1 MPQRPR
7 QHELEDL
14 SYVAF
19 KRRLPPAWIV
29 RRLSHD
35 YGVDAEL
42 EVVRDQV
49 VTGRRALIQLKTTD
63 DESAQTLSLGAEAC
77 LYYRGLDLP
86 VLLVLYVA
94 PRDEVRVTWF
104 HAIDRPIPESQK
116 TVSVRLGADTVWTAD
131 TADAIDTAVQVFRR
145 FRLPGLELPL
155 SFGIRTESEEILGEP
170 AAEIR
175 RLLRAAAD
183 EERGLINFDAR
194 SDDAA
199 TVVLASEETTVSLG
213 GVSSVSFP
221 TIGRSGDPERL
232 PFDILTA
239 IVVALAGVRQ
249 FDLAARLASRYAPR
263 SSIIGDFDVASIA
276 VEAFAAV
283 HRPGDALALAGEL
296 DRTGNDEMSFA
307 STLLSLI
314 TLRVEQSPDD
324 HEARRKYLQQQ
335 VQSAAAGATHGF
347 AHYNLANHL
356 RGRGR
361 LRDAFHHYRR
371 AFACRPAYGDSEYW
385 CREVAGLLFGRGR
398 YMLAAHFYARALGIG
413 GRPGV
418 RPLHAD
424 ALMFSGRYSEALELF
439 VAVATD
445 PNESA
450 PIWLL
455 KGWFLQNL
463 AENGLL
469 HDQVRSPS
477 RAAAASETALA
488 EAIDQ
493 RRLRLNEALRHDL
506 LSGLAWF
513 NLGVLENETGNRSEA
528 LFAFVGAA
536 LSEPWDVEAWMN
548 ALALAF
554 SDTAD
559 LSLLQSLAAAGYE
572 ANGDRLVEQLV
583 AFARNQPEEFPAA
596 AFINAFEQLI
606 RETAASISGDHSGA
620 EMPQSGVRSQAAHVT
635 FALEDRPFD
644 GTD

>member
-1 MPQRPR
+1 MPLRPR
-7 QHELEDL
+7 QHELEDQ
-14 SYVAF
+14 SYLAF
-19 KRRLPPAWIV
+19 KKRLPPAWIV

-42 EVVRDQV
+42 EVVQDRV
-49 VTGRRALIQLKTTD
+49 VTGRRALIQLKATD
-63 DESAQTLSLGAEAC
+63 DESAQTLSLDVEAC

-104 HAIDRPIPESQK
+104 HAIDRPIPERQK

-155 SFGIRTESEEILGEP
+155 SFDIRTESEEILGEP

-194 SDDAA
+194 SGDAA
-199 TVVLASEETTVSLG
+199 TVVLASEATTVSLG

-221 TIGRSGDPERL
+221 TIGRSADPERL

-249 FDLAARLASRYAPR
+249 FDLAARLARRYASR
-263 SSIIGDFDVASIA
+263 SSIIGDFDVASI
-276 VEAFAAV
+276 VIEAFAAA

-296 DRTGNDEMSFA
+296 DRTGNEEVSFA
-307 STLLSLI
+307 STFLSLI

-324 HEARRKYLQQQ
+324 HEARREYLQQQ
-335 VQSAAAGATHGF
+335 VESAAGESQGF

-356 RGRGR
+356 RGRSH
-361 LRDAFHHYRR
+361 LREAFHHYRR

-385 CREVAGLLFGRGR
+385 CREVAGLLFSRGR
-398 YMLAAHFYARALGIG
+398 YMLAAHYYARALEIG
-413 GRPGV
+413 GRSGV

-439 VAVATD
+439 VAVAAD

-455 KGWFLQNL
+455 KGWFLQNV

-488 EAIDQ
+488 EAVDQ
-493 RRLRLNEALRHDL
+493 RRLSLQEALRHDL

-554 SDTAD
+554 SDRAD
-559 LSLLQSLAAAGYE
+559 PSLLQSLAAAGYE

-583 AFARNQPEEFPAA
+583 AFARSQPEGFPAA
-596 AFINAFEQLI
+596 AFINAFDQLI
-606 RETAASISGDHSGA
+606 RESAASMSGDHSGA
-620 EMPQSGVRSQAAHVT
+620 EVPQDGALPQAAHVT
-635 FALEDRPFD
+635 FALEDRAFD
-644 GTD
+644 ATD